1 MTKTYYDKEGMI
13 MILFQNGNRFT
24 ESKYANENDFEQEIV
39 QSHKLFFG
47 EGTIFIDA
55 KKKIRSASLGNTIP
69 DGFLF
74 DMSDPENR
82 EFYLVEVELASH
94 SFYEHIFPQ
103 ITKFFAFFKNPKRQK
118 ELTEKLFSTINT
130 DLDLK
135 KQFKKYLGEKEIF
148 KFLND
153 VIDSSQN
160 ILMVIDGDKPEL
172 PEIIDTYTDTWG
184 KMVKIITVKKF
195 SDGVG
200 TMFSIDPEFNDLE
213 DYTGAPPIIEQP
225 KVSEEFHLEDVNDN
239 VKKIYYAI
247 KDQMLK
253 IKPTL
258 VFNPATYYI
267 SIRDKK
273 AFAYLKM
280 RKKKMVMTTMFP
292 EDKINASLAHHNI
305 RSLSASV
312 QNYYGG
318 PCASVDIVD
327 LDNFE
332 EIIELLNNA
341 MKYNLP
347 PEK

>member
-1 MTKTYYDKEGMI
+1 
-13 MILFQNGNRFT
+13 MILFQNGKRYAEIKYT
-24 ESKYANENDFEQEIV
+24 LESDFEQEIIK
-39 QSHKLFFG
+39 SHKLFFG
-47 EGTIFIDA
+47 EDTVFIDA
-55 KKKIRSASLGNTIP
+55 KKKIGSASLGNTIP

-94 SFYEHIFPQ
+94 GFYEHIFPQ

-160 ILMVIDGDKPEL
+160 ILMIIDGDKPEL
-172 PEIIDTYTDTWG
+172 PEIMDTYTDTWG

-195 SDGVG
+195 SNSDG
-200 TMFSIDPEFNDLE
+200 TMFSVDPEFNDLE
-213 DYTGAPPIIEQP
+213 YSYQQTTSPATVEQP
-225 KVSEEFHLEDVNDN
+225 EVSEEFHLEDVNDH
-239 VKKIYYAI
+239 VKEIYHAI
-247 KDQMLK
+247 KQRMLQ

-258 VFNPATYYI
+258 IFNPAKYYI

-273 AFAYLKM
+273 AFAYLQF
-280 RKKKMVMTTMFP
+280 RKKKLVMVAMLP
-292 EDKINASLAHHNI
+292 EDQIKASLAHHNI
-305 RSLSASV
+305 RTLSGSV
-312 QNYYGG
+312 QNYYNG
-318 PCASVDIVD
+318 PCASIDITGMNDFDEVV
-327 LDNFE
+327 N
-332 EIIELLNNA
+332 LLEKT
-341 MKYNLP
+341 MHYNLP
-347 PEK
+347 HEAR